1 MVNCR
6 LLGGRRGREGLHK
19 LLASLARDIWRHLL
33 SFGDISHMMLKTRSA
48 IIKLNAAKSP
58 VGEIACMVTASATA
72 ASCLGVWRSFMA
84 ELLRGRAK
92 SFPLELE

>member
-19 LLASLARDIWRHLL
+19 LLAPLARDIWRHLL

-48 IIKLNAAKSP
+48 IIKLKKPS
-58 VGEIACMVTASATA
+58 GRDRMYGQLVTASATA

-92 SFPLELE
+92 SFPLKLE